1 MARQRL
7 GYAARSAGSS
17 ALGRID
23 GGDGPR
29 YRALIRI
36 AVKASMK
43 RAPFGLRRAYRLQP
57 SRGPEVDLVSQLRV
71 AGAASSQIVL
81 LPYSGGLG
89 YFVVPTAGTALSIA
103 ADDFRV
109 ETLDLLTSI
118 WVRLRLAALF
128 KKKKYL
134 EFKAFSVFS
143 YGPKP
148 ERKRFTA
155 FNQHMFNIGVALDG
169 ELIAR
174 HPELRTGWSTD
185 VSKAGASP
193 REAGP
198 NLAAIVVH
206 LYYEDTWP
214 DIAGALG
221 RLTIP
226 FDLIVTTVPGRE
238 RLIEAVL
245 RDFPHADIETM
256 ENRGRDVRPFLVLL
270 ERGRLDRY
278 RYVCKVHG
286 KKSSDGGRKS
296 YMGAIWRRRLLFD
309 LFGAPG
315 LANTIVDMFE
325 RDPSVG
331 MIGPRAFRLPRE
343 NYSEEL
349 SWSANRPMVLELA
362 ERMGVSS
369 EQFRLDF
376 YGGTMFWVRPEAL
389 KPLRD
394 LRLSQVIPEEQG
406 LLDGSL
412 GHAIERVFSTAVVAA
427 GYKLANSDGSGVPCG
442 GRDGSRV

>member
-1 MARQRL
+1 MA
-7 GYAARSAGSS
+7 
-17 ALGRID
+17 
-23 GGDGPR
+23 
-29 YRALIRI
+29 
-36 AVKASMK
+36 
-43 RAPFGLRRAYRLQP
+43 FGLQRAYRLTP
-57 SRGPEVDLVSQLRV
+57 DRGPADDVVSQLRID
-71 AGAASSQIVL
+71 GAASSETVL
-81 LPYSGGLG
+81 LPYSVGLR
-89 YFVVPTAGTALSIA
+89 YLVVPTGATDVAIKGK
-103 ADDFRV
+103 DFRA
-109 ETLDLLTSI
+109 ERLGFLPSL
-118 WVRLRLAALF
+118 WARLRLALLF

-134 EFKAFSVFS
+134 KFDDFSVFS
-143 YGPKP
+143 VGPKP
-148 ERKRFTA
+148 ERKNFTR
-155 FNQHMFNIGVALDG
+155 FNQDTLNIGVVIDG
-169 ELIAR
+169 DLVAE
-174 HPELRTGWSTD
+174 HPELLFGWRSDTGARSRV
-185 VSKAGASP
+185 VSH
-193 REAGP
+193 AGP
-198 NLAAIVVH
+198 NAVAIVVH
-206 LYYEDTWP
+206 IYYEDTWQ
-214 DIAGALG
+214 DISGALAS
-221 RLTIP
+221 LTLP

-238 RLIEAVL
+238 RLIDAIR
-245 RDFPHADIETM
+245 RDFPLAEIEQM

-394 LRLSQVIPEEQG
+394 LRLSQVIPEERG
-406 LLDGSL
+406 LLDGSP

-427 GYKLANSDGSGVPCG
+427 GYKLANSDGSGVPGG
-442 GRDGSRV
+442 GRDGSRVGQTTRVELG

>member
-1 MARQRL
+1 
-7 GYAARSAGSS
+7 
-17 ALGRID
+17 
-23 GGDGPR
+23 
-29 YRALIRI
+29 
-36 AVKASMK
+36 MK
-43 RAPFGLRRAYRLQP
+43 RAPFGFRRAYRLQP
-57 SRGPEVDLVSQLRV
+57 SRGPAVDLVSQLRV
-71 AGAASSQIVL
+71 EAAASSQIVL
-81 LPYSGGLG
+81 LPYSVGLG

-109 ETLDLLTSI
+109 ETLDLPTSI

-134 EFKAFSVFS
+134 EFEAFSVFS

-193 REAGP
+193 REAGQNP
-198 NLAAIVVH
+198 AAIVVH

-256 ENRGRDVRPFLVLL
+256 ENRGRDVRPFLALL

-296 YMGAIWRRRLLFD
+296 YMGAMWRRRLLFD
-309 LFGAPG
+309 LLAAPG
-315 LANTIVDMFE
+315 LAEAIVERFE
-325 RDPSVG
+325 REPSVG
-331 MIGPRAFRLPRE
+331 MIGPAAFRLPSE
-343 NYSEEL
+343 TYSEEL
-349 SWSANRPMVLELA
+349 SWSLNRATVLELA
-362 ERMGVSS
+362 AKMGVS
-369 EQFRLDF
+369 EERFRLDF
-376 YGGTMFWVRPEAL
+376 FGGTMFWVRPEAL
-389 KPLRD
+389 RPLRQLGLANAFPPETGLVD
-394 LRLSQVIPEEQG
+394 GGLEHAAERLFATS
-406 LLDGSL
+406 
-412 GHAIERVFSTAVVAA
+412 VVAA
-427 GYKLANSDGSGVPCG
+427 GYSLASSDGSQPLADNPPVSAASAQRG
-442 GRDGSRV
+442 